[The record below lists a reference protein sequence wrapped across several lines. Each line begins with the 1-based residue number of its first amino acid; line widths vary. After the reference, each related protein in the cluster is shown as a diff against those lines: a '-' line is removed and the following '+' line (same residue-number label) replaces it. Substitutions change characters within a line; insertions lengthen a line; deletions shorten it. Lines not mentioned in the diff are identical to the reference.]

1 MLRALLIYLSRA
13 GWARRFVQSW
23 AVARRMAARFVA
35 GETLEEA
42 VQVVQ
47 NLNQRGITATLDH
60 LGEHVGSREEARRAA
75 EEILEIIDRL
85 DREQAACGVSIKL
98 SQLGLDLDL
107 AFCRDLVVAILERAK
122 TSGIFLRIDMEE
134 SRVTEQTLDLFRQVR
149 NQGFEDFVGIV
160 LQSYLYRSEED
171 LRKLLQVGSKV
182 RLCKGAY
189 REPPEVAYPKKRDVD
204 KNFDHLTRLLLDAS
218 LARESR
224 ISDDGVFPPIP
235 AIATHDEQRIHFAR
249 QYAGEIDLP
258 STGMEFQML
267 YGIRSDLQEHLTAEG
282 YPVRVYVPY
291 GTEWY
296 PYFVR
301 RLAERP
307 ANLWFFLSNYFRG

>member
-1 MLRALLIYLSRA
+1 MLRALLSYLSRA

-23 AVARRMAARFVA
+23 GVARGMAARFVA

-47 NLNQRGITATLDH
+47 KLNQRGITATLDH

-85 DREQAACGVSIKL
+85 QREQAACGVSIKL
-98 SQLGLDLDL
+98 SQLGLDLDQ
-107 AFCRDLVVAILERAK
+107 AFCRDLVVDILERAK
-122 TSGIFLRIDMEE
+122 TRGIFLRIDMEE

-149 NQGFEDFVGIV
+149 YQGFEDFVGIV

-235 AIATHDEQRIHFAR
+235 AIATHDEQRIHFTR

-267 YGIRSDLQEHLTAEG
+267 YGIRSDLQELLTAEG

>member
-1 MLRALLIYLSRA
+1 MLRALFIYLSRA
-13 GWARRFVQSW
+13 VWARRVIMSW
-23 AVARRMAARFVA
+23 PAARRLAARFVA

-47 NLNQRGITATLDH
+47 KLNQRGITATLDH

-75 EEILEIIDRL
+75 EEILGIIDRL

-98 SQLGLDLDL
+98 SQLGLDLDQ
-107 AFCRDLVVAILERAK
+107 AFCRDLVAAILERAK
-122 TSGIFLRIDMEE
+122 TSRIFLRIDMED
-134 SRVTEQTLDLFRQVR
+134 SRVTEPTLDLFNQVR

-171 LRKLLQVGSKV
+171 LRKLLRVGSKV

-189 REPPEVAYPKKRDVD
+189 REPPEVAYPKKKDVD

-249 QYAGEIDLP
+249 QYAEEIDLP
-258 STGMEFQML
+258 SSGMEFQML
-267 YGIRSDLQEHLTAEG
+267 YGIRSDLQEHLIAKG